1 MATSVVIGTEYPYP
15 KGETFSQRRLQ
26 KFGTLAF
33 SNANYFTGGAQVTF
47 PAARTT
53 NPVPVNVVLQSL
65 KGSGYVYQWVNAD
78 LWPKNTAVAVGWAIT
93 DSNGN
98 LQVCTS
104 AGTTNNT
111 AEPTWNINTG
121 GTTPDN
127 GATWTNLGISYGTV
141 RILTG
146 AAAQSPLTELTSG
159 GAVPA
164 AVLADTIE
172 YVADYLRG

>member
-1 MATSVVIGTEYPYP
+1 MATSVVTGTEYAYP
-15 KGETFSQRRLQ
+15 KGETFSQRRVQ
-26 KFGTLAF
+26 KFGTIAF

-47 PAARTT
+47 PPVRTT
-53 NPVPVNVVLQSL
+53 KVVPVNVAIQSL
-65 KGSGYVYQWVNAD
+65 QGSGYVYQWVNAD
-78 LWPKNTAVAVGWAIT
+78 LWPKSQAIVVGWAIT

-98 LQVCTS
+98 LQVCTTL
-104 AGTTNNT
+104 GTTNGT

-121 GTTPDN
+121 GTTSD
-127 GATWTNLGISYGTV
+127 GTAVWTNLGISYGTV